1 MGADKMA
8 LKALAAKPG
17 NRSVTPRTH
26 LVEGESRLLQVVLSP
41 DHAVNRGDKVR
52 LWEGKGGSQLKYAK
66 RGMGPILP
74 CFASLAQG
82 LCGSLLQKKLLF

>member
-1 MGADKMA
+1 MA

-26 LVEGESRLLQVVLSP
+26 LVEGESRLLQVDLSP
-41 DHAVNRGDKVR
+41 DHTVNRGDKVR
-52 LWEGKGGSQLKYAK
+52 LWEGKRGSQLKYAK

-74 CFASLAQG
+74 CFASLARRVVWVPPT
-82 LCGSLLQKKLLF
+82 KKLLF